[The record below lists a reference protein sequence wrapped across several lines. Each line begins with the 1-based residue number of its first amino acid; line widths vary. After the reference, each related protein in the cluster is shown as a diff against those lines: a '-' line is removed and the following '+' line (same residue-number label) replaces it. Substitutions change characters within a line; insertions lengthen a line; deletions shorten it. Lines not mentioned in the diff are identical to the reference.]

1 MTGQTTKK
9 KLQTTKEETIP
20 INASF
25 IQRTT
30 FPIREFTYLNYFN
43 VPKAQKL
50 KIKIKIKK
58 PIPKTYGNRN
68 DKLLGAI
75 ASSISAEAAI

>member
-1 MTGQTTKK
+1 MTGQTIKN
-9 KLQTTKEETIP
+9 KLQTTKEETIQ

-30 FPIREFTYLNYFN
+30 FPIREFTYLNYFD
-43 VPKAQKL
+43 VPKAPKN
-50 KIKIKIKK
+50 KNKNNKK
-58 PIPKTYGNRN
+58 PVPKTNGNRN

-75 ASSISAEAAI
+75 TSSISAEAAI